1 MIFSIG
7 EKQGHEVIIDI
18 NEEPVL
24 DISEKQFQYKLND
37 ILIDG
42 KPVTDEKKYYYHEFT
57 YKYNGNNKV
66 FCLYFKYKIVKT
78 ILKKMG
84 VKTNFKELA
93 MALPKE
99 VEHYFIN
106 TLNPKG
112 ETALAVELKK
122 IEDKILEEDKKILDD
137 TVISM
142 SHHSSNGYKL
152 STDVSPKSK
161 LLSDIKIKL
170 NTYHKIFSKDIFKDF
185 QTDYDLGDYSIT
197 TYYELKYSE
206 LKKILKDIDLQI
218 SDYEAEKEKKKKEK
232 QDKIDKLKKI
242 AFETNTKQEYSRWSE
257 PCNDP
262 REECDVDI
270 VVEYIMPDGTFKLE
284 RFHTW

>member
-1 MIFSIG
+1 MKFNIG
-7 EKQGHEVIIDI
+7 ERQGHEIIIDI
-18 NEEPVL
+18 NEEPL
-24 DISEKQFQYKLND
+24 INTSDKKFQYKLNEM
-37 ILIDG
+37 LIDG
-42 KPVTDEKKYYYHEFT
+42 NPVTDEKKYYYHEFT
-57 YKYNGNNKV
+57 YKYNGSNKV
-66 FCLYFKYKIVKT
+66 FCLYFKYEIVET

-84 VKTNFKELA
+84 IKRNIVDIALS
-93 MALPKE
+93 LPKE
-99 VEHYFIN
+99 VEEYFIN
-106 TLNPKG
+106 RLNPKG

-122 IEDKILEEDKKILDD
+122 IEDKILEEDKNISDD

-197 TYYELKYSE
+197 TYYKLKYSE

-284 RFHTW
+284 RTHTW